1 MSALLV
7 PNGGRE
13 GVRADAQ
20 CALRFGTLS
29 SSLRCQESLYSK
41 RGIEREPGCFGPRVG
56 GRRRIFVI
64 KPAAWLRVPVLFSL
78 FADFPCWSACF
89 PAIRPVFYCWT

>member
-29 SSLRCQESLYSK
+29 SSLRCQESLYNK
-41 RGIEREPGCFGPRVG
+41 RGIEREPGYFGPRVG
-56 GRRRIFVI
+56 G
-64 KPAAWLRVPVLFSL
+64 KPEHVEGYS
-78 FADFPCWSACF
+78 
-89 PAIRPVFYCWT
+89 